1 MGVLPPGLSVE
12 TAMKKIL
19 FWAALALMLASCGSK
34 SDSASALPANFSSIG
49 DAGRVDYVMNRVTP
63 DSLARFII
71 YASLGRIEGVRI
83 DSLAIATNH
92 AYERLRGD
100 NLDKF
105 SAEYDAV
112 VEGLP
117 LADKMKIYRL
127 GGSEDPQGLGYRLG
141 LEYMTSIRDGNKSAE
156 DVTRELEEFK
166 KVCGSDTAMYH
177 RFIIGFHTVLEVDH
191 GTDVSEEIYNKFV
204 NYE

>member
-1 MGVLPPGLSVE
+1 
-12 TAMKKIL
+12 MKKIL
-19 FWAALALMLASCGSK
+19 FWAASALLLASCGGK
-34 SDSASALPANFSSIG
+34 SGSDSALPANFSSIG

-141 LEYMTSIRDGNKSAE
+141 LEYMTSIRDGNKTAE
-156 DVTRELEEFK
+156 EVERELKEFK
-166 KVCGSDTAMYH
+166 KVCGSDTAMYR

-191 GTDVSEEIYNKFV
+191 ATDVSEEIYNKFV

>member
-1 MGVLPPGLSVE
+1 
-12 TAMKKIL
+12 MKKFVGFIL
-19 FWAALALMLASCGSK
+19 GSAACLGILAGCGSK
-34 SDSASALPANFSSIG
+34 SDSSSAYPVNFKQMG
-49 DAGRVDYVMNRVTP
+49 DAGRVQYVLGRVTP

-71 YASLGRIEGVRI
+71 YGALGRNPEAPI

-92 AYERLRGD
+92 AYERLKGD
-100 NLDKF
+100 DLDKF
-105 SAEYDAV
+105 SGEYDAV

-117 LADKMKIYRL
+117 LGDKMKIYRL

-141 LEYMTSIRDGNKSAE
+141 LEYMTSIRDGNKSAADIE
-156 DVTRELEEFK
+156 KELKEFK
-166 KVCGSDTAMYH
+166 RVCGNDTAMYR

-191 GTDVSEEIYNKFV
+191 GTDVSEEIYKKFV

>member
-1 MGVLPPGLSVE
+1 MS
-12 TAMKKIL
+12 
-19 FWAALALMLASCGSK
+19 ALLLASCGGK
-34 SDSASALPANFSSIG
+34 SGSDSALPANFSSIG

-141 LEYMTSIRDGNKSAE
+141 LEYMTSIRDGNKTAE
-156 DVTRELEEFK
+156 DVEHELKEFK
-166 KVCGSDTAMYH
+166 KVCGSDTAMYR

-191 GTDVSEEIYNKFV
+191 ATDVSEEIYNKFV